1 MTYLLI
7 DTSTPTCRMTLVH
20 NDEQINHTWDA
31 GRMLAKNIFV
41 YIDEI
46 FLDAGITYD
55 DLSGLGVF
63 RGPGSFTGL
72 RIGLTVANTIA
83 SARNIP
89 IIGEVGDGWRQRS
102 IDRLIRGDNDTI
114 VLPEYGSD
122 ARITKP
128 RK

>member
-7 DTSTPTCRMTLVH
+7 DTSTPECRMTLAS
-20 NDEQINHTWDA
+20 DDKRINRTWDA

-55 DLSGLGVF
+55 DLDGLGVF

-83 SARNIP
+83 SAREIP
-89 IIGEVGDGWRQRS
+89 IVGEVGDEWRQRS
-102 IDRLIRGDNDTI
+102 IDRLIRGNDDTI
-114 VLPEYGSD
+114 VLPEYGGD

>member
-7 DTSTPTCRMTLVH
+7 DTSTPECHMTLAS
-20 NDEQINHTWDA
+20 DDKQINRTWDA

-46 FLDAGITYD
+46 FLDAGIAYD
-55 DLSGLGVF
+55 DLDGLGVF

-83 SARNIP
+83 SAREIP
-89 IIGEVGDGWRQRS
+89 IVGEVGDEWRQRS
-102 IDRLIRGDNDTI
+102 IDRLIRGNDDTI
-114 VLPEYGSD
+114 VLPEYGGD
-122 ARITKP
+122 ARITRP

>member
-7 DTSTPTCRMTLVH
+7 DTSTPACHMTLVS
-20 NDEQINHTWDA
+20 DDKQINRTWDA

-55 DLSGLGVF
+55 DLGGLGVF

-83 SARNIP
+83 SAREIP
-89 IIGEVGDGWRQRS
+89 IVGEVGDEWRQQS
-102 IDRLIRGDNDTI
+102 IDRLIRGDDDTI

>member
-1 MTYLLI
+1 MIYLLI
-7 DTSTPTCRMTLVH
+7 DTSTPTCRMTII
-20 NDEQINHTWDA
+20 NDAKSVECMWES
-31 GRMLAKNIFV
+31 GRTLAKNILG
-41 YIDEI
+41 YIDEA
-46 FLDAGITYD
+46 LSHEGCTYD
-55 DLSGLGVF
+55 DLDGIGVF

-83 SARNIP
+83 SAWSLP
-89 IIGEVGDGWRQRS
+89 IVGEIGDNWQQQVV
-102 IDRLIRGDNDTI
+102 DRLSGDENDTI

>member
-7 DTSTPTCRMTLVH
+7 DTSTPECHMTLAS
-20 NDEQINHTWDA
+20 DDKQINRTWDA

-55 DLSGLGVF
+55 DLDGLGVF

-83 SARNIP
+83 SAREIP
-89 IIGEVGDGWRQRS
+89 IVGEVGDEWRQRS
-102 IDRLIRGDNDTI
+102 IDRLIRGNDDTI
-114 VLPEYGSD
+114 VLPEYGGD
-122 ARITKP
+122 ARITQP